1 MANTVIQLKWSE
13 VTNTPPSLNVAE
25 PAYSNS
31 SNKLFIGLSDN
42 SVIAIGGKYYTDI
55 VDAAT
60 SSNTGSALVK
70 RGSDGGFSATYVKA
84 SLYGNANTATAL
96 ETVRHINLT
105 GDATGTA
112 SFDGSANADITVD
125 LTNTG
130 VVAGTY
136 GGSTQIPTFV
146 VDEEGRLT
154 SAGNVAINVSGT
166 LNIIGDTGTDGVDL
180 ANDTITFVGGDGITT
195 TVYSANSNVKID
207 VDNTVVRTTGDQTIS
222 GDLSVTGNLIVTG
235 NTTQIN
241 VSQLLVND
249 PLIYIGEQNYAS
261 DIVDL
266 GFVGN
271 YYNGTNQLHAG
282 FFRKY
287 GSNTFYA
294 FTNYSPEP
302 NTTNTIDTSDSSFLV
317 ANLVANITGANVS
330 GLITDIAVSDGGT
343 GAGSFTSGQLIVGNG
358 TGPLQS
364 LANTGTAG
372 TYGAQNYI
380 PIITTDEYGRVSGVT
395 NTAIGGLNT
404 ANISSGILSIAR
416 GGTNNDT
423 YTTGAMLQYNG
434 TGIVSLANTGTAG
447 TYGSQDYVPVI
458 TTDVYGRVSSVSNTQ
473 IGIAASQV
481 ISGTLGVA
489 RGGTGASS
497 FTTNGVVLS
506 GATGTTALSAVASST
521 EGHVLQINA
530 SGIPTFAHLNGGS
543 F

>member
-13 VTNTPPSLNVAE
+13 VTATPPSLNVAE
-25 PAYSNS
+25 PAYSNN

-60 SSNTGSALVK
+60 SANTGSAIVK

-84 SLYGNANTATAL
+84 SLYGNANTATVL
-96 ETVRHINLT
+96 ETVRHINLS

-125 LTNTG
+125 LSDTG
-130 VVAGTY
+130 VAPGTY
-136 GGSTQIPTFV
+136 GSSTQIPTFT
-146 VDEEGRLT
+146 VDAEGRLT
-154 SAGNVAINVSGT
+154 FAGNVAVGASGT
-166 LNIIGDTGTDGVDL
+166 ASIAGDTGSDSVDL

-207 VDNTVVRTTGDQTIS
+207 VDNTVIRTTGDQTI
-222 GDLSVTGNLIVTG
+222 TGNLSITGNLFLSG
-235 NTTQIN
+235 NTTLIN
-241 VSQLLVND
+241 VSTLEVDD
-249 PLIYIGEQNYAS
+249 PLIYLAGNNYTS
-261 DIVDL
+261 DIVDI

-271 YYNGTNQLHAG
+271 YYNGVDQRHAG
-282 FFRKY
+282 FFRKHE
-287 GSNTFYA
+287 SNTFYA
-294 FTNYSPEP
+294 FTNYEHEP
-302 NTTNTIDTSDSSFLV
+302 NTTNIIDTSDASFVV

-343 GAGSFTSGQLIVGNG
+343 GAGSFSSGQLLVGNG

-380 PIITTDEYGRVSGVT
+380 PVVTTDAWGRVSSVS
-395 NTAIGGLNT
+395 NTAIGGLDT
-404 ANISSGILSIAR
+404 SVLSSGTLPIAR
-416 GGTNNDT
+416 GGTNNT
-423 YTTGAMLQYNG
+423 SYTTGAMLQYNG

-473 IGIAASQV
+473 IGIAASQIV
-481 ISGTLGVA
+481 SGTLGVA
-489 RGGTGASS
+489 RGGTGAAS

-506 GATGTTALSAVASST
+506 GATSTTALSAVASST